1 MSFSIEIKAAERV
14 ELIDKGLS
22 YTALPVA
29 NSTVKL
35 QSRAGGNWLSR
46 LDIFHVH
53 GSPGLPSCA
62 CVPWQP
68 CPSLSQVL
76 RGLGLPEGL
85 GLPSSCDL
93 LL

>member
-1 MSFSIEIKAAERV
+1 MSFSIEIKAAETV
-14 ELIDKGLS
+14 EQDKGLS
-22 YTALPVA
+22 YTALRVA

-35 QSRAGGNWLSR
+35 QSRAGGNWLSK
-46 LDIFHVH
+46 LDIFDVH

-76 RGLGLPEGL
+76 RGLGLPEGRL